1 MALDLE
7 VIRRRIGY
15 IERNLLLL
23 EDIARRPWE
32 QFSEDAVLVEASKY
46 LLQTA
51 IEAMIDIAGHI
62 VARKRLPVPENSAAL
77 MRTLAE
83 AHLIP
88 RDHAE
93 TYVKMVK
100 FRNVLVHLYAEVSA
114 REVYDILT
122 NELDDFRQFIQD
134 VWQIIKTS
142 NSH

>member
-1 MALDLE
+1 MAFDLE

-15 IERNLLLL
+15 IERNLYLL
-23 EDIARRPWE
+23 EEMAREPWE
-32 QFSEDAVLVEASKY
+32 EFSQDTVSVEAAKY

-62 VARKRLPVPENSAAL
+62 VARMRLPVPENSAAL
-77 MRTLAE
+77 MRALAE

-100 FRNVLVHLYAEVSA
+100 FRNVLVHLYVDVSD
-114 REVYDILT
+114 REVYDILQ
-122 NELDDFRQFIQD
+122 NELDDFRQFIRD
-134 VWQIIKTS
+134 IWQIVQRGQ
-142 NSH
+142 